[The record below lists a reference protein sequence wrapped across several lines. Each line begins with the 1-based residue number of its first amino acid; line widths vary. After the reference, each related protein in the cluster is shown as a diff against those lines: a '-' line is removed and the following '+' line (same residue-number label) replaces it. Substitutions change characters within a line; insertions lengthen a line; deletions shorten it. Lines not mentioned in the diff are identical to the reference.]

1 MVGVEFKL
9 LTFGVEKV
17 LYTYT
22 TCVEEAA
29 HRKEENRET
38 KWAGSS
44 RKDTCFFSLYGRIS
58 IIYI

>member
-9 LTFGVEKV
+9 LTYGEEKV

-44 RKDTCFFSLYGRIS
+44 RKGTCFFLYMGES
-58 IIYI
+58 P